1 LKFLN
6 KNIEA
11 VLFDMDGVLIDSYNM
26 HKKALELTAAEYG
39 FNVSES
45 DFISIF
51 GKTSFEGMSSLP
63 YTKGWSKE
71 KIIEFN
77 DKQDGMFRK
86 VFAKEP
92 ALIPGALEFV
102 KKLDSLNIP
111 LAIGTSAPKANA
123 EVFIESLNLN
133 GLFKSIV
140 SGDDVKK
147 GKPDPAIYLKCA
159 EQLKANPENC
169 IVFEDSIMGI
179 RSGKAANMFVI
190 ALSTTHDKSDLKE
203 ADCIIKHFSDAALEK
218 VLIINW
224 VQQTKSN

>member
-1 LKFLN
+1 MKFLN

-51 GKTSFEGMSSLP
+51 GKTSFDGMSSLP
-63 YTKGWSKE
+63 YTKGWSFE
-71 KIIEFN
+71 KITEFN

-86 VFAKEP
+86 VFVKEP
-92 ALIPGALEFV
+92 LLISGALEFAR
-102 KKLDSLNIP
+102 KLDANNIP
-111 LAIGTSAPKANA
+111 IAIGTSAPRANA
-123 EVFIESLNLN
+123 EVFIESLNLD
-133 GLFKSIV
+133 GLFKSVV
-140 SGDDVKK
+140 SGDDVAN
-147 GKPDPAIYLKCA
+147 GKPAPEIYLKCA
-159 EQLKANPENC
+159 EQLNANPENC

-190 ALSTTHDKSDLKE
+190 ALSTTHDLSELKE
-203 ADCIIKHFSDAALEK
+203 ADCIIKHFNDEELEK
-218 VLIINW
+218 VLKIN
-224 VQQTKSN
+224 